1 MDIAFSRTI
10 HNGELFMNLLQIK
23 NGNILTSYGLIE
35 GGSILIS
42 DEKIVAIAKGDI
54 SVQADKVIDASS
66 KLILPG
72 AIDVHPH
79 IDDPSFFEGR
89 EDFESGTRSAIVGG
103 VTSMVEMPT
112 WNPVLEKTV
121 IENKI
126 NRGRRMSYIDFKL
139 HGGNVR
145 EILDGAVVNELKRLG
160 VMSYKTFTCDP
171 YLCTDYVIHENF
183 RKYADSGII
192 FMFHAENNE
201 ILNGVKREFNG
212 KNIKSARYH
221 HLTRPPIAELEAV
234 NRVLLLAEKTNAQIY
249 FVHISLGESAR
260 LIKEA
265 KMRNVKVRLETCPHY
280 LYFVDRDMERL
291 GPYLKVNP
299 PVRTEDDRNALIN
312 YLNTGVIDIIASDH
326 YPTFKDERE
335 PGWEDM
341 DRVRSGLPGI
351 GTLYQSIINLML
363 NNIIRP
369 EVVVK
374 VLSENPAEIFRV
386 SDRKGGI
393 AVGKDADLVILD
405 PRREVR
411 VTPEKFLIHSGW
423 TPFDGRVF
431 KGYIEKVILRGEVIV
446 EDYEIKAKKPA
457 IYLGTAQS

>member
-1 MDIAFSRTI
+1 MS
-10 HNGELFMNLLQIK
+10 LLYVK
-23 NGNILTSYGLIE
+23 NGNIITSYGLIE

-42 DEKIVAIAKGDI
+42 DEKIVAIVKGEI
-54 SVQADKVIDASS
+54 PVQADKVIDADS

-89 EDFESGTRSAIVGG
+89 EDFETGTRSAIVGG

-112 WNPVLEKTV
+112 WNPVLEKSV

-126 NRGRRMSYIDFKL
+126 DRGKRMSYIDFKL
-139 HGGNVR
+139 HAGNVR
-145 EILDGAVVNELKRLG
+145 EILDESVVSELKKLG

-201 ILNGVKREFNG
+201 ILNGVKREFDG
-212 KNIKSARYH
+212 KKMKSARYH
-221 HLTRPPIAELEAV
+221 HLTRPSIAEVEAV

-249 FVHISLGESAR
+249 FVHISLGESVR
-260 LIKEA
+260 LINEA
-265 KMRNVKVRLETCPHY
+265 KTRNVRVKLETCPHY
-280 LYFVDRDMERL
+280 LYFTDKDMEKL

-299 PVRTEDDRNALIN
+299 PVRTEDDRKALIN
-312 YLNTGVIDIIASDH
+312 YLNAGVVDIIASDH
-326 YPTFKDERE
+326 YPTFKNERE

-363 NNIIRP
+363 NNILKP
-369 EVVVK
+369 EIVVK
-374 VLSENPAEIFRV
+374 VLSENPAEIFKI
-386 SDRKGGI
+386 SNRKGGI

-405 PRREVR
+405 PKREVR
-411 VTPEKFLIHSGW
+411 VTSEKFLIHSGW

-431 KGYIEKVILRGEVIV
+431 KGYIEKVILRGEVVV
-446 EDYEIKAKKPA
+446 EDYEIKARKPA
-457 IYLGTAQS
+457 KYIGTALS